1 MRRAAFPA
9 TTLALVS
16 LWGSGSAA
24 DEGEPS
30 GGVGWISDVQSRSRP
45 PTLRRPVGQSGQL
58 AYAGVRVP
66 LEDGEYRVRLIAAES
81 VLEDGLQQ
89 RSSFGSSVDL
99 YYDIGDDRSFAL
111 ALERLDNT
119 HPADQ
124 AGQDFVSYAARG
136 FIGQRL
142 RGTAA
147 PELRLHTGFSSE
159 LNRRGNHALSGVTAT
174 ALAEIVA
181 SPAPAWEVSFGL
193 SGESA
198 RFREPAA
205 EFGVARNDRYGGVVL
220 AAEHALSPV
229 SRLRCEAEAGMMRST
244 DQPLDGPQRLLGCSV
259 RIEL

>member
-1 MRRAAFPA
+1 MRRATLPA

-24 DEGEPS
+24 GAGEPY
-30 GGVGWISDVQSRSRP
+30 GGAEWISDVQSQSRP
-45 PTLRRPVGQSGQL
+45 ATLRRPVGQSGQL
-58 AYAGVRVP
+58 AYTGVRVP
-66 LEDGEYRVRLIAAES
+66 LEGGEYRVRLVAAES

-89 RSSFGSSVDL
+89 RSSFGSSIDL
-99 YYDIGDDRSFAL
+99 HYDIGDDRSFAL

-147 PELRLHTGFSSE
+147 PELRLHTGLSSE

-181 SPAPAWEVSFGL
+181 SPAPAWELSFGL

-205 EFGVARNDRYGGVVL
+205 GIGVARNDRYGGVVL
-220 AAEHALSPV
+220 AAEHALSPI
-229 SRLRCEAEAGMMRST
+229 SRLRCEAEAGMMQST
-244 DQPLDGPQRLLGCSV
+244 DQPLDGPQRLLGCSL